1 MLIGATLAMVFV
13 ALAALHIAWGL
24 GFRWGGDDLLP
35 QRPDGTPLFNPG
47 IVACSAVA
55 FMFTLPALTYLMR
68 TDILATGIPS
78 WIPYA
83 GVWGIV
89 AVLLIRVIGD
99 FRYAGLTK
107 KIRNT
112 SFADKDTRIYTPFCL
127 VIAALSAILQ
137 FL

>member
-1 MLIGATLAMVFV
+1 
-13 ALAALHIAWGL
+13 
-24 GFRWGGDDLLP
+24 
-35 QRPDGTPLFNPG
+35 
-47 IVACSAVA
+47 
-55 FMFTLPALTYLMR
+55 MR

-78 WIPYA
+78 WIPYT

-89 AVLLIRVIGD
+89 AVLLIRAIGD

-112 SFADKDTRIYTPFCL
+112 SFAHKDTRIYTPFCL
-127 VIAALSAILQ
+127 VIAALSTILQ